1 VVYYEKKSDIKNQA
15 LINICR
21 TIFVAIVLS
30 MGSMYFSKDVNTLAI
45 RPIERMIKKVNEI
58 ATNPLSSKDQ

>member
-1 VVYYEKKSDIKNQA
+1 MVYYEKKSDIKNQA